1 MINIL
6 VSLVLLAPVPFPL
19 VDDLE
24 ISIEHLKR
32 HKRAPHEGFLLTLG
46 DMNLIRNRLTAS
58 ERLCDQRVLTLKDS
72 FQTELKTLTSV
83 HELELIGYTGR
94 IDELNAEIEKQQLEI
109 EDLNQEKS
117 SIERSYTQ
125 YRVASYIVASLLVG
139 GAVYSHFVF

>member
-1 MINIL
+1 MINML
-6 VSLVLLAPVPFPL
+6 VSLVLLTPVPFSL

-58 ERLCDQRVLTLKDS
+58 ERLCDQRVLMLKDS
-72 FQTELKTLTSV
+72 FQAELTTLMGV
-83 HELELIGYTGR
+83 HELELVSYAGR
-94 IDELNAEIEKQQLEI
+94 IDELNADLEKQQLEI
-109 EDLNQEKS
+109 EDLNQQKS

-125 YRVASYIVASLLVG
+125 YKVASYIVASLLVG
-139 GAVYSHFVF
+139 SAIYSHFIF